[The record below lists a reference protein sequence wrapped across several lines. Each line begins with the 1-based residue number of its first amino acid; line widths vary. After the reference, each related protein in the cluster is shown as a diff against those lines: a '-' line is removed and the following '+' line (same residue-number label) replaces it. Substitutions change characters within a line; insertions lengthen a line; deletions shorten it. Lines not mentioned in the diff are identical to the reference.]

1 MNLFDPHSSTK
12 QIGQYN
18 SNMCTDKKT
27 QTQAS
32 KVMAWPK
39 IAKFVSILMSK
50 KLSQSL
56 YYE

>member
-12 QIGQYN
+12 YDSIIL
-18 SNMCTDKKT
+18 MCSDKKT
-27 QTQAS
+27 QTQAG
-32 KVMAWPK
+32 KVMPWPK

-56 YYE
+56 

>member
-56 YYE
+56 